1 MKNAFRLALITIIST
16 IFVLILG
23 GCNKTEDAVSSVSLK
38 DYDPNNT
45 IEIAVG
51 DFDYNAYTV
60 VVTRKSGATEQ
71 IALSEEMIA
80 EADLLK
86 PYQIG
91 DHEIAVHY
99 GGQKCTFKLSVK
111 RATFGEL
118 SFPENNVFTY
128 NGKAHT
134 VEVDGEI
141 PANAVVTYIGGNSFV
156 NAGTYDVTAVVSC
169 EGYVTQTLSTTV
181 KIERAKYDM
190 SGVRFNGKEVVY
202 DGSSHSVHISG
213 TLPQGVASPTY
224 TINGKAGSSATDVG
238 EYTVKAAFT
247 SSNPNYEAIPEMEAK
262 LKITPAEYT
271 VKGVDIVFKSESGNV
286 ISGATKIY
294 DGKSI
299 TFDLN
304 DYSKLSK
311 KITVAFSVYDED
323 GKVISTSN
331 KKTNILEAGV
341 YTARVEFAMADG
353 NNYKPI
359 SPIERTFEVLKAEYP
374 PLQNIQ
380 FTASQSTYDG
390 NAHSIEIEGRLPTGV
405 TVSYEYYKDGKLL
418 VDGEGKPVKSVVDAG
433 RYTVKAIFTHTDT
446 NRNEIAPLSAVLNI
460 TAMRFNVSNLGVELN
475 GTDVYDGTEKAV
487 SVIGQLPDEINAV
500 VIYYQNGS
508 IMENATSVI
517 EPGEYYVHVQFVPTS
532 NNYVIGGVL
541 EYAFM
546 IKKAMIDLNGIE
558 RDGDREYIY
567 NGGGQSPSIKAGTVP
582 DRVNV
587 TEQLFSIGANGDR
600 TAVASAVNAGNY
612 VKVVT
617 VTPDEPTRYQ
627 LSNSGVIEWAFEIR
641 PQLIDVSG
649 INIVA
654 ENFIYNG
661 RDQKPQL
668 MGVPEHVLTALKV
681 YPSDGSEAIEN
692 AVDAGSYRC
701 EVIFTP
707 ENSNYVLTSYDVIEC
722 AFEITPQT
730 IDVSGIN
737 IVAENFIYNGREQ
750 KPQLMGVL
758 PEHVLTELKVYPSDG
773 SEAIENAVDAGSYR
787 CEVIFT
793 PENSNYVLLN
803 NEKLIA
809 VYEISPITIVDIDSL
824 PKDFYIEVSD
834 SDGLYKWEED
844 DPVIKN
850 AISTAIFGEYSDY
863 AKISSFRTPQDVTTN
878 TWLTPSNNSIDPN
891 AIYDLKCNLLVDANY
906 GIFYDGQL
914 RSGTISATIK
924 IKFIVDNNT

>member
-1 MKNAFRLALITIIST
+1 MKNACRLALIVVIST

-23 GCNKTEDAVSSVSLK
+23 GCNKTEDSVSSVSLK
-38 DYDPNNT
+38 DYDPNHA

-141 PANAVVTYIGGNSFV
+141 PANAVVTYVGGNSFV

-169 EGYVTQTLSTTV
+169 EGYVTQKLSTTL

-190 SGVRFNGKEVVY
+190 SGVKFEGKEVVY
-202 DGSSHSVHISG
+202 DGSSHSVHIFG
-213 TLPQGVASPTY
+213 TLPQGVSSPTY
-224 TINGKAGSSATDVG
+224 TINGKAGASATDVG

-247 SSNPNYEAIPEMEAK
+247 SSDPNYEAIPEMQAT
-262 LKITPAEYT
+262 LKITRAEYT
-271 VKGVDIVFKSESGNV
+271 VKGVDIVFKNEGGSVMSNAAKV
-286 ISGATKIY
+286 Y
-294 DGKSI
+294 DGRSV
-299 TFDLN
+299 TFDID
-304 DYSKLSK
+304 DYTKLSK
-311 KITVAFSVYDED
+311 KISVSFSVSDKD
-323 GKVISTSN
+323 GNVISSSN
-331 KKTNILEAGV
+331 KNTGILNAGV
-341 YTARVEFAMADG
+341 YTVKAEFTHADSD
-353 NNYKPI
+353 NYQPI
-359 SPIERTFEVLKAEYP
+359 APIVRTFEVLKVDYPALENIKFTSAE
-374 PLQNIQ
+374 
-380 FTASQSTYDG
+380 ATYDG
-390 NAHSIEIEGRLPTGV
+390 TAHSIGIEGALPMGV
-405 TVSYEYYKDGKLL
+405 SVSYEYYKGGELV

-460 TAMRFNVSNLGVELN
+460 AAIRFNVSNLGIGLN

-487 SVIGQLPDEINAV
+487 TIIGQLPDEINAV
-500 VIYYQNGS
+500 VMYYQNGR

-517 EPGEYYVHVQFVPTS
+517 EPGEYYVHVQFVSTS
-532 NNYVIGGVL
+532 DNYVIGGVL

-582 DRVNV
+582 DRVNAA
-587 TEQLFSIGANGDR
+587 EQLFSIDANGNR
-600 TAVASAVNAGNY
+600 TAVASAVNVGNY

-617 VTPDEPTRYQ
+617 VTPDDPTRYQ
-627 LSNSGVIEWAFEIR
+627 LSNSGVIEWAFEIK
-641 PQLIDVSG
+641 PQPIDVSG
-649 INIVA
+649 IKIG
-654 ENFIYNG
+654 E
-661 RDQKPQL
+661 
-668 MGVPEHVLTALKV
+668 
-681 YPSDGSEAIEN
+681 
-692 AVDAGSYRC
+692 
-701 EVIFTP
+701 
-707 ENSNYVLTSYDVIEC
+707 
-722 AFEITPQT
+722 
-730 IDVSGIN
+730 
-737 IVAENFIYNGREQ
+737 ENFIYNGREQ
-750 KPQLMGVL
+750 KPQLMGV
-758 PEHVLTELKVYPSDG
+758 PEHVLTALTVYPSNAVDAGQYRLEVALSPDNPNYVLTSNDVIECAFEITPQPIDVSGINIGAENLIYNESDQKPQLVGVPEHVLTDLKVYPSDG

-803 NEKLIA
+803 NEKLVIE
-809 VYEISPITIVDIDSL
+809 YEITPIIIADFDLL
-824 PKDFYIEVSD
+824 PEDFYIEVAD
-834 SDGLYKWEED
+834 NDGLYVWQED
-844 DPVIKN
+844 DHAIEN
-850 AISTAIFGEYSDY
+850 AVSAAYFGEYSNY
-863 AKISSFRTPQDVTTN
+863 AKVVENSLKAPHDVATN
-878 TWLTPSNNSIDPN
+878 AWLIPPNNSIDPN
-891 AIYDLKCNLLVDANY
+891 AIYDLTCDLSVNSNCRIL
-906 GIFYDGQL
+906 YDGQ
-914 RSGTISATIK
+914 SHTGK
-924 IKFIVDNNT
+924 ITVTVRVKFIINNT